1 MSISSFVK
9 SSVFLTKCINI
20 IVLYLERRVQ
30 LIRLGLVV
38 NVFILSF
45 YTKTAIK
52 LIKYTHPS
60 NFMLF
65 IDP

>member
-9 SSVFLTKCINI
+9 SNVFLTKCINI

-30 LIRLGLVV
+30 LIRLGLV
-38 NVFILSF
+38 NVFIFAF

-52 LIKYTHPS
+52 LIKNTHPS
-60 NFMLF
+60 HFMLF
-65 IDP
+65 NDP